1 MHNGLRT
8 ACRKLPGMRPP
19 ARWVLAW
26 KERDHDAAVG
36 TADAS
41 TFTYGKQAKSDSQVI
56 MRERV
61 SNAAQLHSNNRN
73 GPLIRCWET
82 HMKNTRRIP
91 RRAAAMWSNV
101 FPLIFLTACGNNEM
115 TPEQLYNYAQPAI
128 VLIETAPTQ
137 ASPPGEP
144 ESPECQST
152 PFFRGS
158 GFVID
163 EVGLIATNAH
173 VADPCPQGWPDL
185 PLTVKTASGDI
196 LPAQVVGIDHI
207 GDLAVLRVDH
217 QFKTAL
223 DFADSKNVR
232 PGQEAIAL
240 GFPGFLDGEATIT
253 RGIVSVAS
261 RSFNNLGGVVQT
273 DAAVNHGNSGG
284 PLLNIRGEVIG
295 INTAI
300 YRPMADFEAINF
312 AISSRIVQRQISDI
326 LAYGEVKR
334 ADLGPIRFNVYD
346 GSATVQSNTEANP
359 YSLGFL
365 LSEVQATSPL
375 AGKLSA
381 CDMIDSINGE
391 SMRSYG
397 DYYNAMLWAEAGKP
411 MSIGYVHYPAGKC
424 QIPDPCAFKTGPSAW
439 GTGCPMDPLRSMR
452 RQQGSIEE
460 MFANALTAPIDT
472 SDPEN
477 EQARI
482 DEEAMRI
489 LDNRRDRG
497 VLQFAEIVPN

>member
-1 MHNGLRT
+1 
-8 ACRKLPGMRPP
+8 
-19 ARWVLAW
+19 
-26 KERDHDAAVG
+26 
-36 TADAS
+36 
-41 TFTYGKQAKSDSQVI
+41 
-56 MRERV
+56 
-61 SNAAQLHSNNRN
+61 
-73 GPLIRCWET
+73 
-82 HMKNTRRIP
+82 
-91 RRAAAMWSNV
+91 MWSNV

-163 EVGLIATNAH
+163 EAGLIATNAH

-207 GDLAVLRVDH
+207 GDLAVLRVDY

-326 LAYGEVKR
+326 LAIKR
-334 ADLGPIRFNVYD
+334 GRKVY
-346 GSATVQSNTEANP
+346 
-359 YSLGFL
+359 
-365 LSEVQATSPL
+365 
-375 AGKLSA
+375 
-381 CDMIDSINGE
+381 
-391 SMRSYG
+391 
-397 DYYNAMLWAEAGKP
+397 
-411 MSIGYVHYPAGKC
+411 H
-424 QIPDPCAFKTGPSAW
+424 
-439 GTGCPMDPLRSMR
+439 
-452 RQQGSIEE
+452 
-460 MFANALTAPIDT
+460 
-472 SDPEN
+472 
-477 EQARI
+477 
-482 DEEAMRI
+482 
-489 LDNRRDRG
+489 
-497 VLQFAEIVPN
+497 